1 MNRHDVGMIQ
11 PRGHIGFADKP
22 CPKIEVTRQLRSK
35 DFQGFATRQIG
46 ITRQIYG
53 AHSAGT

>member
-1 MNRHDVGMIQ
+1 MIH